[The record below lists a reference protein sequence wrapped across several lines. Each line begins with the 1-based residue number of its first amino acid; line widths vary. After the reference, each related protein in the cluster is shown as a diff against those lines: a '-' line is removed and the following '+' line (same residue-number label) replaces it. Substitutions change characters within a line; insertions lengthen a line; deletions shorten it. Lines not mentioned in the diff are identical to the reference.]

1 MAPSVEGKPL
11 SSFLYLMKCSLTIF
25 GSVKV
30 YELITSV
37 RRANENARN
46 LISGVQFLII
56 NIIPIFV
63 IIF

>member
-46 LISGVQFLII
+46 LVQFLI
-56 NIIPIFV
+56 NIYEKKKGVVMPR
-63 IIF
+63 